1 MTMKEIGIMIAIG
14 IITLLALFNI
24 PVSEEQTINCSLVE
38 ISPDFTPEHRK
49 QCREIRATKL

>member
-1 MTMKEIGIMIAIG
+1 MTMKEIGIMVAIATV
-14 IITLLALFNI
+14 TLLVLFKL
-24 PVSEEQTINCSLVE
+24 PSPTQETINCSLVE

>member
-14 IITLLALFNI
+14 IITVLALFNI
-24 PVSEEQTINCSLVE
+24 PLPEAQTINCSLVE
-38 ISPDFTPEHRK
+38 ISPDFSPEQRK